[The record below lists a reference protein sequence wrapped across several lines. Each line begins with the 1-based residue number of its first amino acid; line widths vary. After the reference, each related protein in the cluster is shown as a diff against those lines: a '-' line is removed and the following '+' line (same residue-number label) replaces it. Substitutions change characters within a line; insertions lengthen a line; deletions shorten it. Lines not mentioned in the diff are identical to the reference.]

1 MRYYLS
7 CIIFFVCSALFAQ
20 DPVKSLV
27 DKLADS
33 YLENGNGA
41 LVIGVKTNG
50 VSRIYY
56 YGKKASDKNV
66 LPDSSDIFEIGGIT
80 ETFTSIVLAD
90 KAMIMVSRYCALF
103 VLIR

>member
-41 LVIGVKTNG
+41 LVIGASGAVG
-50 VSRIYY
+50 VAGTVGVALTVRSAFL
-56 YGKKASDKNV
+56 GV
-66 LPDSSDIFEIGGIT
+66 
-80 ETFTSIVLAD
+80 
-90 KAMIMVSRYCALF
+90 MV
-103 VLIR
+103 VV

>member
-33 YLENGNGA
+33 YLENGNGE
-41 LVIGVKTNG
+41 LVLKLMELVAFI
-50 VSRIYY
+50 IME
-56 YGKKASDKNV
+56 KKHLTKMFFRTVPISLKLEASLK
-66 LPDSSDIFEIGGIT
+66 L
-80 ETFTSIVLAD
+80 L
-90 KAMIMVSRYCALF
+90 RALF
-103 VLIR
+103 WQIKQ